1 METLGQRLRRL
12 RKGRKMTL
20 KMVAILT
27 GIELTLI
34 CRYEKDLHK
43 PNVDNLARLASCLG
57 VSMGYLYKGDE

>member
-1 METLGQRLRRL
+1 METIGQRLRRL

-20 KMVAILT
+20 KMVAVLA

-43 PNVDNLARLASCLG
+43 PNVDNMARLAGCLG
-57 VSMGYLYKGDE
+57 VSMDYLYKGAE

>member
-1 METLGQRLRRL
+1 METLGQRMKRL

-27 GIELTLI
+27 GINLEQI

-43 PNVDNLARLASCLG
+43 PNVDNMARLASCLG
-57 VSMGYLYKGDE
+57 VSMGYLYKGGE